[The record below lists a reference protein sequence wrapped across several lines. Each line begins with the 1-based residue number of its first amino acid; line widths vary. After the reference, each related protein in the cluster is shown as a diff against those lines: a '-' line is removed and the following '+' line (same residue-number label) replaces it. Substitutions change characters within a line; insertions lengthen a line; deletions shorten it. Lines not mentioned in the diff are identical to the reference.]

1 MMFINIVRCDLNNG
15 ILKKWKFY
23 LFTGAFFS
31 ILAIFAYF
39 DFDAALRMTPSPIT
53 ADITVGDY
61 LCFLFGGTSAG
72 NLPIELIDKNNIV
85 NSMFK
90 FSFPSIWILIYLILL
105 LLTLEYPYEDLMGF
119 GKNIII
125 LSNKIQYW
133 WISKCIWIAAS
144 VFVYF
149 TIALTCFSVTA
160 IMLGAKASFE
170 IGTYYPYFRF
180 NSYDFVTEPPWN
192 IKCQLCLCLFQ

>member
-85 NSMFK
+85 NSCLSLVFQV
-90 FSFPSIWILIYLILL
+90 Y
-105 LLTLEYPYEDLMGF
+105 GF
-119 GKNIII
+119 LYI
-125 LSNKIQYW
+125 
-133 WISKCIWIAAS
+133 
-144 VFVYF
+144 
-149 TIALTCFSVTA
+149 
-160 IMLGAKASFE
+160 
-170 IGTYYPYFRF
+170 
-180 NSYDFVTEPPWN
+180 
-192 IKCQLCLCLFQ
+192 